1 MNADIAGIAVYL
13 CGMRPRLML
22 LIVSVALLG
31 AACASAETSTD
42 SSMVDQTTS
51 SLQEDETQ
59 SEDSTAKDSSTTS
72 TTVESEQS
80 TDTEAPA
87 APKPEGP
94 AAPDFTLALGES
106 GAESFTLSQ
115 EVKPVFM
122 VFWAEW

>member
-1 MNADIAGIAVYL
+1 
-13 CGMRPRLML
+13 MRTRLLL

-31 AACASAETSTD
+31 AACATESSTD
-42 SSMVDQTTS
+42 SSVADATTS
-51 SLQEDETQ
+51 SVAQDPPASADSTT
-59 SEDSTAKDSSTTS
+59 EDSTVADSSTSS
-72 TTVESEQS
+72 TAAEGEQP
-80 TDTEAPA
+80 TDTEAPS

-115 EVKPVFM
+115 EVMPVFM